1 MTTPTDKDRP
11 TAGTE
16 VGADLPDAMRW
27 QLRALRQD
35 QPPSRDL
42 WPGIAAR
49 LQPPATVMPARRRW
63 IAPLALAAT
72 LVIAVGASGLWR
84 EGVPS
89 LQPSPAQP
97 AVTLVQREAAG
108 LARQYDAAISE
119 VAIAQAA
126 PSPAEQSTIHELDR
140 SLSLIHYAIS
150 QDPDSRLL
158 LDQLRRTYSHRLA
171 LAQRAAYS

>member
-1 MTTPTDKDRP
+1 MTTPTDKD
-11 TAGTE
+11 TE
-16 VGADLPDAMRW
+16 AGADLPDAMRW
-27 QLRALRQD
+27 QLRALRRD

-49 LQPPATVMPARRRW
+49 LQPPATVVPARSRW
-63 IAPLALAAT
+63 IAPVALAAT
-72 LVIAVGASGLWR
+72 LVIAIGASGLWR

-89 LQPSPAQP
+89 LQPSAQP
-97 AVTLVQREAAG
+97 PVTLVQREAAG

-119 VAIAQAA
+119 VAIAQPA